1 MKILF
6 AGPSLYGAQYD
17 AGDVVVHGPAQ
28 MGDVERAVAEGA
40 TAVGIVDGHYQQ
52 VGAVWHKEI
61 LLALSQGIAV
71 FGAAS
76 MGALRAAEC
85 EPFGMVPVGSIAR
98 RYCSGELYDDADV
111 ALTNGPA
118 ELGFPPLSEPM
129 VDVEAT
135 VASLTA
141 QHLVSPAG
149 AAVITAGARGIFFAD
164 RTVDAIFERLQH
176 PGSARLRQLYLAHH
190 VSQKTRDALELLD
203 LLKSLQPA
211 AAPANPAWRFAN
223 SPFWN
228 DRVTPRSSSVTPL

>member
-6 AGPSLYGAQYD
+6 AGPSLYGEQYD
-17 AGDVVVHGPAQ
+17 AGDVDVRGPAQ
-28 MGDVERAVAEGA
+28 MGDVERAVADGA
-40 TAVGIVDGHYQQ
+40 KAIGLVDGHYQQ

-61 LLALSQGIAV
+61 LLALAQGIAV
-71 FGAAS
+71 YGAAS

-111 ALTNGPA
+111 ALINGPA
-118 ELGFPPLSEPM
+118 ELGFPPLTEPI

-135 VASLTA
+135 VASLTD
-141 QHLVSPAG
+141 QQLISPTG
-149 AAVITAGARGIFFAD
+149 AAAIISGARRIFFAD

-176 PGSARLRQLYLAHH
+176 PGSVRFHQLYLAHH
-190 VSQKTRDALELLD
+190 VSQKARDALELLD

-211 AAPANPAWRFAN
+211 ATPTNPTWRFAN